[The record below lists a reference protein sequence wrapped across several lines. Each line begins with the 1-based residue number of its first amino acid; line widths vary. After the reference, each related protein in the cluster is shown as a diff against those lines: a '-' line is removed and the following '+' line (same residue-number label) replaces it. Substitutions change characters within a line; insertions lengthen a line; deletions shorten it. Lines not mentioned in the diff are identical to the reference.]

1 MGVADDQRPTTDDG
15 FMDIA
20 DWRQKIDEIDRKL
33 AELLCQRAL
42 AVHAIGKLKHNAGL
56 PVYEPDRE
64 KKVFENASAA
74 NTGPLPDREMR
85 RIFER
90 IVDVMRQ
97 SEMSQV
103 APAPRSSQTG
113 GLGDTELDPEVND

>member
-1 MGVADDQRPTTDDG
+1 MLVLNAP
-15 FMDIA
+15 MDIA

-33 AELLCQRAL
+33 VELLSQRAL
-42 AVHAIGKLKHNAGL
+42 AAHAIGKLKHSAGM

-64 KKVFENASAA
+64 KKVFENARKA
-74 NTGPLPDREMR
+74 NSGPLPDREML

-97 SEMSQV
+97 SEMAQV
-103 APAPRSSQTG
+103 APAAAPADSAG
-113 GLGDTELDPEVND
+113 ETEIGPEVND

>member
-1 MGVADDQRPTTDDG
+1 
-15 FMDIA
+15 MDIA
-20 DWRQKIDEIDRKL
+20 DWRHKIDEIDRRL
-33 AELLCQRAL
+33 VDLLCQRAQ
-42 AVHAIGKLKHNAGL
+42 AVHAIGKLKQSAGM

-64 KKVFENASAA
+64 RKVFENASQA
-74 NTGPLPDREMR
+74 NAGPLPDRDMM

-103 APAPRSSQTG
+103 APAAASASAS
-113 GLGDTELDPEVND
+113 GDTESGPEVND

>member
-1 MGVADDQRPTTDDG
+1 
-15 FMDIA
+15 MDIA

-33 AELLCQRAL
+33 AELLCQRAQ
-42 AVHAIGKLKHNAGL
+42 AAHAIGELKHGAGL

-64 KKVFENASAA
+64 KTVFENARRA
-74 NTGPLPDREMR
+74 NSGPLPDRELL

-97 SEMSQV
+97 SEMAQV
-103 APAPRSSQTG
+103 APGAASSAAD
-113 GLGDTELDPEVND
+113 GLGETEIGPEVND

>member
-1 MGVADDQRPTTDDG
+1 
-15 FMDIA
+15 MDIA
-20 DWRQKIDEIDRKL
+20 DWRQKIDDIDRKL
-33 AELLCQRAL
+33 VELLCQRAQ
-42 AVHAIGKLKHNAGL
+42 AVHAIGKLKHSAGM

-74 NTGPLPDREMR
+74 NSGPMPNRDMM

-97 SEMSQV
+97 SEMAQV
-103 APAPRSSQTG
+103 APAATSTG
-113 GLGDTELDPEVND
+113 GSGETEIGPEVND

>member
-1 MGVADDQRPTTDDG
+1 
-15 FMDIA
+15 MDIA

-33 AELLCQRAL
+33 VELLCQRAQ
-42 AVHAIGKLKHNAGL
+42 AAHAIGKLKQGAGM

-64 KKVFENASAA
+64 KTVFENARRA
-74 NTGPLPDREMR
+74 NSGPLPDREMM

-97 SEMSQV
+97 SEMAQV
-103 APAPRSSQTG
+103 AAAARSAAG
-113 GLGDTELDPEVND
+113 DGLGDTEIDPEVND